1 MKPSRKLQKEMTP
14 REGVSTDEI
23 TLLMCDLINVH
34 RGTNAP
40 YNHPSILIHIGA
52 KQHKHV
58 HTGTRVSAEVQKW
71 PNGQTA
77 PVILFLFLGVS
88 LLLGEHL
95 KQRLQLQQIF
105 TPDGKAMYS
114 YSYSKIIILLSKNPS

>member
-1 MKPSRKLQKEMTP
+1 MQKEMTP

-23 TLLMCDLINVH
+23 KLLMCDLINVH

-52 KQHKHV
+52 KKTHKHV
-58 HTGTRVSAEVQKW
+58 HTVPRVSAEVQKW

-77 PVILFLFLGVS
+77 RVILFLF
-88 LLLGEHL
+88 
-95 KQRLQLQQIF
+95 
-105 TPDGKAMYS
+105 
-114 YSYSKIIILLSKNPS
+114 